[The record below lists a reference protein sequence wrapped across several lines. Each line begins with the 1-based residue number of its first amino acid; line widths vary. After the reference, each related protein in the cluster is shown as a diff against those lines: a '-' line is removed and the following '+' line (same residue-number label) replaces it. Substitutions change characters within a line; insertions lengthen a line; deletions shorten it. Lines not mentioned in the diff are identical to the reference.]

1 MANPRRRRNTK
12 DESGAT
18 GVKRRQRRVSNFV
31 SNIVS
36 NIKSATK
43 GKPKPPK
50 RKKPKK
56 QKNDGQ
62 GAINV
67 QTSCMQGTCNS
78 KIIKRK
84 PKSNR
89 NNYGR
94 N

>member
-18 GVKRRQRRVSNFV
+18 GVKRRKKSVSNVV
-31 SNIVS
+31 SK
-36 NIKSATK
+36 IKSATK